1 MDKEYA
7 LNSKMILRRE
17 KFGALLIKRGT
28 IEIYIFNNF
37 GYDILKMFYDGKCS
51 GKKIVDAY
59 KNIFALENSV
69 LEKDVDTFIKL
80 LIKSD
85 LLDECI

>member
-37 GYDILKMFYDGKCS
+37 GYDI
-51 GKKIVDAY
+51 
-59 KNIFALENSV
+59 
-69 LEKDVDTFIKL
+69 
-80 LIKSD
+80 
-85 LLDECI
+85 

>member
-1 MDKEYA
+1 MDKE
-7 LNSKMILRRE
+7 NR
-17 KFGALLIKRGT
+17 
-28 IEIYIFNNF
+28 
-37 GYDILKMFYDGKCS
+37 
-51 GKKIVDAY
+51 
-59 KNIFALENSV
+59 FAVENSV